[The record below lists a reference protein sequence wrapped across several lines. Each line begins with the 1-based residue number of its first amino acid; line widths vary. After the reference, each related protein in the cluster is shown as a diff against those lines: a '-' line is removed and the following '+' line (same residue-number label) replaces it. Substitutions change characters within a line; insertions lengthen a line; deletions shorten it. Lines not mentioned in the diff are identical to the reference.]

1 MLFCTLIKEF
11 SDFSVDTDI
20 STEPMLLAKI
30 GQLVN
35 YIQISFG
42 LATYQHKWQTVAVV
56 LNSMIDNSLFCCLF

>member
-1 MLFCTLIKEF
+1 MLFYTLIKEF

-35 YIQISFG
+35 DI
-42 LATYQHKWQTVAVV
+42 
-56 LNSMIDNSLFCCLF
+56 